1 MMDALGR
8 HILVEFYDC
17 SPELMN
23 DVVHIENSMV
33 EAAETAGATV
43 INSTFHHFSPYGVSG
58 VVVIQESHLA
68 IHTWPE
74 YGYAAVDL
82 FTCGDSVDPWVS
94 YAYLKEKF
102 EAGHGSA
109 MECRR
114 GQLGLLKRSDF
125 NIEALR
131 DAAPKPFDPNPKFTR
146 DVWFTERDENI
157 ALSLKHTGNQ
167 LYKAQSPYQKVEIYE
182 TLAYGNML
190 TLDGMVMCTQ
200 KDEYV
205 YHEMITHVAMFSHP
219 NIKRALVIGG
229 GDGGTV
235 RELLRHQQ
243 LEQVVLVEIDALVI
257 EACKQHLPETAVA
270 FDNPKLELHVADGI
284 EYIKNCGN
292 EAFDLII
299 VDSADPVGPGEGLF
313 TAEFYQEVHRCLSSD
328 GIMITQSESP
338 RFNSQVFVEIYDC
351 YRSIFGASN
360 VHCYLAAIPTYP
372 TGQWSFSY
380 SSKGNVSPLNFD
392 RDAAAAFS
400 QREGLKY
407 YNEDV
412 HAAAFA
418 LPNFVKQLLSSPSK
432 NIQHEYSAEPVI

>member
-1 MMDALGR
+1 MDALGR
-8 HILVEFYDC
+8 HILVEFYNC

-82 FTCGDSVDPWVS
+82 FTCGETVDPWVS
-94 YAYLKEKF
+94 YDFLQKAFK
-102 EAGHGSA
+102 ASHGSS

-114 GQLGLLKRSDF
+114 GQQSLLQRTDF
-125 NIEALR
+125 TVEAR
-131 DAAPKPFDPNPKFTR
+131 DTGQQITPIPRITR

-157 ALSLKHTGNQ
+157 ALSLKHTGDQ
-167 LYKAQSPYQKVEIYE
+167 LYKKQSPYQKVEVFE

-205 YHEMITHVAMFSHP
+205 YHEMITHVPMLSHG
-219 NIKRALVIGG
+219 NVKRALVIGG

-235 RELLRHQQ
+235 RELLRH
-243 LEQVVLVEIDALVI
+243 EQIEEVVLVEIDELVI
-257 EACKQHLPETAVA
+257 EACKLHLPETASA
-270 FDNPKLELHVADGI
+270 FDHPKLKLLVEDGI
-284 EYIKNCGN
+284 KYIQECAN
-292 EAFDLII
+292 ESFDLII

-313 TAEFYQEVHRCLSSD
+313 TAEFYGQVYRCLTAN

-338 RFNSQVFVEIYDC
+338 RFNTKVFVEIYDT
-351 YRSIFGASN
+351 YKGIFGQEK

-372 TGQWSFSY
+372 TGTWSFSF
-380 SSKGNVSPLNFD
+380 SSKGNVHPKDVNMD
-392 RDAAAAFS
+392 VAAAFS
-400 QREGLKY
+400 REHNLRY
-407 YNEDV
+407 YNEDI
-412 HAAAFA
+412 HQAAFA
-418 LPNFVKQLLSSPSK
+418 LPNFVKDLLK
-432 NIQHEYSAEPVI
+432 K

>member
-1 MMDALGR
+1 MDALGR
-8 HILVEFYDC
+8 HILVEFYNC

-82 FTCGDSVDPWVS
+82 FTCGETVDPWVS
-94 YAYLKEKF
+94 YDFLQKAFK
-102 EAGHGSA
+102 ASHGSS

-114 GQLGLLKRSDF
+114 GQQSLLQRTDF
-125 NIEALR
+125 TVEAR
-131 DAAPKPFDPNPKFTR
+131 DSGQQITPIPKITR

-167 LYKAQSPYQKVEIYE
+167 LYKKQSPYQKVEVFE

-205 YHEMITHVAMFSHP
+205 YHEMITHVPVLSHG
-219 NIKRALVIGG
+219 NVKRALVIGG

-235 RELLRHQQ
+235 RELLRH
-243 LEQVVLVEIDALVI
+243 ENIEEVVLVEIDELVI
-257 EACKQHLPETAVA
+257 EACKEHLPETASA
-270 FDNPKLELHVADGI
+270 FDHPKLKLLVADGI
-284 EYIKNCGN
+284 KYIQECAN

-313 TAEFYQEVHRCLSSD
+313 TAEFYQEVYRCLTAN

-338 RFNSQVFVEIYDC
+338 RFNTKVFVEIYDT
-351 YRSIFGASN
+351 YKGIFGQEK

-372 TGQWSFSY
+372 TGTWSFSF
-380 SSKGNVSPLNFD
+380 SSKGNAHPKDVD
-392 RDAAAAFS
+392 MAKAAAFS
-400 QREGLKY
+400 REHNLRY
-407 YNEDV
+407 YNEDI
-412 HAAAFA
+412 HHAAFA
-418 LPNFVKQLLSSPSK
+418 LPNFVKDLLK
-432 NIQHEYSAEPVI
+432 K

>member
-1 MMDALGR
+1 MAMDALGR
-8 HILVEFYDC
+8 HILVEFYNC

-82 FTCGDSVDPWVS
+82 FTCGETVDPWVS
-94 YAYLKEKF
+94 YDFLQKAFK
-102 EAGHGSA
+102 ASHGSS

-114 GQLGLLKRSDF
+114 GQQSLLQRTDF
-125 NIEALR
+125 TVEAR
-131 DAAPKPFDPNPKFTR
+131 DSGQQIAPIPKITR

-167 LYKAQSPYQKVEIYE
+167 LYKKQSPYQKVEVFE

-205 YHEMITHVAMFSHP
+205 YHEMITHVPVLSHG
-219 NIKRALVIGG
+219 NVKRALVIGG

-235 RELLRHQQ
+235 RELLRHDQI
-243 LEQVVLVEIDALVI
+243 EEVVLVEIDALVI
-257 EACKQHLPETAVA
+257 EACKEHLPETASA
-270 FDNPKLELHVADGI
+270 FDHPKLKLLVADGI
-284 EYIKNCGN
+284 KYIQECAN

-313 TAEFYQEVHRCLSSD
+313 TAEFYQEVYRCLTPN

-338 RFNSQVFVEIYDC
+338 RFNTKVFVEIYDT
-351 YRSIFGASN
+351 YRGIFGQEN

-372 TGQWSFSY
+372 TGTWSFSF
-380 SSKGNVSPLNFD
+380 SSKGSVHPKQVNMEQ
-392 RDAAAAFS
+392 AAAFS
-400 QREGLKY
+400 KQHNLRY
-407 YNEDV
+407 YNEDI
-412 HAAAFA
+412 HQAAFA
-418 LPNFVKQLLSSPSK
+418 LPNFVKDLLK
-432 NIQHEYSAEPVI
+432 K

>member
-1 MMDALGR
+1 MNALGR

-33 EAAETAGATV
+33 AAAETAGATV

-94 YAYLKEKF
+94 YKYLKDAF
-102 EAGHGSA
+102 EAGHGSS
-109 MECRR
+109 MELRR
-114 GQLGLLKRSDF
+114 GQLSLLKRNEF
-125 NIEALR
+125 NLESLR
-131 DAAPKPFDPNPKFTR
+131 DAAPKSIEADGSITR

-157 ALSLKHTGNQ
+157 ALSLKHSGKQ
-167 LYKAQSPYQKVEIYE
+167 LYKKDSDYQRVEVYE

-205 YHEMITHVAMFSHP
+205 YHEMITHIPMFS
-219 NIKRALVIGG
+219 NRSAKRALVIGG

-235 RELLRHQQ
+235 RELLRHEQ
-243 LEQVVLVEIDALVI
+243 LEEVTLVEIDELVI
-257 EACKQHLPETAVA
+257 EACKLHLPETAVA
-270 FDNPKLELHVADGI
+270 FDNPRLNLLVEDGI
-284 EYIKNCGN
+284 KYIKECKD
-292 EAFDLII
+292 AHYDLII

-313 TAEFYQEVHRCLSSD
+313 TAEFYKEVYRCLTKD
-328 GIMITQSESP
+328 GVMITQSESP
-338 RFNSQVFVEIYDC
+338 RFNSAVFVEIYDT
-351 YRSIFGASN
+351 YKQIFGKEK

-372 TGQWSFSY
+372 TGTWSFSY
-380 SSKGNVSPLNFD
+380 SAKGEAHPLRFD
-392 RDAAAAFS
+392 TEEAAAFS
-400 QREGLKY
+400 KREGLKY
-407 YNEDV
+407 YNEAI
-412 HAAAFA
+412 HNAAFA
-418 LPNFVKQLLSSPSK
+418 LPNFVQELLNSNPD
-432 NIQHEYSAEPVI
+432 NVTDEYSAEPTN

>member
-1 MMDALGR
+1 MAMDALGR
-8 HILVEFYDC
+8 HILVEFYNC

-82 FTCGDSVDPWVS
+82 FTCGETVDPWVS
-94 YAYLKEKF
+94 YDFLQKAFK
-102 EAGHGSA
+102 ASHGSS

-114 GQLGLLKRSDF
+114 GQQSLLQRTDF
-125 NIEALR
+125 TVEAR
-131 DAAPKPFDPNPKFTR
+131 DTGQQITPIPRITR

-157 ALSLKHTGNQ
+157 ALSLKHTGDQ
-167 LYKAQSPYQKVEIYE
+167 LYKKQSPYQKVEVFE

-205 YHEMITHVAMFSHP
+205 YHEMITHVPMLSHG
-219 NIKRALVIGG
+219 NVKRALVIGG

-235 RELLRHQQ
+235 RELLRH
-243 LEQVVLVEIDALVI
+243 EQIEEVVLVEIDELVI
-257 EACKQHLPETAVA
+257 EACKLHLPETASA
-270 FDNPKLELHVADGI
+270 FDHPKLKLLVEDGI
-284 EYIKNCGN
+284 KYIQECAN
-292 EAFDLII
+292 ESFDLII

-313 TAEFYQEVHRCLSSD
+313 TAEFYGQVYRCLTAN

-338 RFNSQVFVEIYDC
+338 RFNTKVFVEIYDT
-351 YRSIFGASN
+351 YKGIFGQEK

-372 TGQWSFSY
+372 TGTWSFSF
-380 SSKGNVSPLNFD
+380 SSKGNVHPKDVNMD
-392 RDAAAAFS
+392 VAAAFS
-400 QREGLKY
+400 REHNLRY
-407 YNEDV
+407 YNEDI
-412 HAAAFA
+412 HQAAFA
-418 LPNFVKQLLSSPSK
+418 LPNFVKDLLK
-432 NIQHEYSAEPVI
+432 K

>member
-1 MMDALGR
+1 MDALGR
-8 HILVEFYDC
+8 HILVEFYNC

-33 EAAETAGATV
+33 AAAETAGATV

-82 FTCGDSVDPWVS
+82 FTCGDSVNPWVS
-94 YAYLKEKF
+94 YNYLQ
-102 EAGHGSA
+102 EAFKASHGSS
-109 MECRR
+109 MELLR
-114 GQLGLLKRSDF
+114 GQQSLLLRTDF
-125 NIEALR
+125 TVEAR
-131 DAAPKPFDPNPKFTR
+131 DTGQSVASLPTITR

-167 LYKAQSPYQKVEIYE
+167 LYKKQSPYQKVEVFE

-205 YHEMITHVAMFSHP
+205 YHEMITHVPVFSHG
-219 NIKRALVIGG
+219 NVKRALVIGG

-235 RELLRHQQ
+235 RELLRHESIQ
-243 LEQVVLVEIDALVI
+243 EVVLVEIDELVI
-257 EACKQHLPETAVA
+257 EASKLHLPEIASA
-270 FDNPKLELHVADGI
+270 FGNPKLNLLVEDGI
-284 EYIKNCGN
+284 KYIQDCPD

-313 TAEFYQEVHRCLSSD
+313 TAEFYAQVHRCLTSE
-328 GIMITQSESP
+328 GVMITQSESP
-338 RFNSQVFVEIYDC
+338 RFNAKVFKEIYET
-351 YRSIFGASN
+351 YKSIFGQEK

-372 TGQWSFSY
+372 TGTWSFSF
-380 SSKGNVSPLNFD
+380 SSKGNVHPKNFNQE
-392 RDAAAAFS
+392 AAASFS
-400 QREGLKY
+400 QNQGLRY
-407 YNEDV
+407 YNEDMHV
-412 HAAAFA
+412 AAFA
-418 LPNFVKQLLSSPSK
+418 LPNFVKEMLSA
-432 NIQHEYSAEPVI
+432 NA